1 MVLLGPFGYSDFEME
16 EERKN
21 NRILNSILVWLGA
34 DFGEVQVF
42 WEARFAL
49 PISASE

>member
-1 MVLLGPFGYSDFEME
+1 MVTVILRWKKRG
-16 EERKN
+16 KN

-34 DFGEVQVF
+34 DFGEVRVF

-49 PISASE
+49 PISASG